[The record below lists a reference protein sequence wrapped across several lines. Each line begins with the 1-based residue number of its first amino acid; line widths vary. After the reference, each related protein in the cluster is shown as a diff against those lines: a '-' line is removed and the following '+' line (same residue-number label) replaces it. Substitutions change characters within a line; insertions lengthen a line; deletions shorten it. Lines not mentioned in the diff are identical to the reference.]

1 MTKTHTWAVE
11 GGGES
16 ENREYRGINGE
27 GSVCVWG
34 EGGGENGKNEPKS
47 RGRKNRW
54 EEEKVRRKRKTDI
67 EISE

>member
-34 EGGGENGKNEPKS
+34 EGGGRMEKMSQNQEVGKID
-47 RGRKNRW
+47 GRK
-54 EEEKVRRKRKTDI
+54 KR
-67 EISE
+67 